1 MKSKMSLFLGTVM
14 LAGLLTGCSN
24 VGSTAEAAELP
35 AEEATQEDVQNTV
48 EAWGTVSAEVIKEI
62 HLDFNATVT
71 DIYVKEGQE
80 VKAGDKLLSID
91 YEDYKDS
98 ILQKEKQLDLDQN
111 TLQGQIKSSG
121 SNAEKIN
128 SLRTQISDIN
138 SRLSSGTDSEIVA
151 LEASNVSL
159 KNDLEVK
166 QNDLQVQKEL
176 LEAGT
181 TTQKAID
188 DLENEIT
195 ELKNQIGTNEKKITN
210 IRKDR
215 EIQVKNL
222 NSQIAELQAD
232 MSEIQKNNQNTLNS
246 SAIKEEINSLEVEQM
261 KNKYAKAYIKDND
274 VVLDIPKGVIKSIKV
289 VEGSK
294 IGGESHCLLEVID
307 ESSLVIKANVSE
319 EFIKDVKVGAETN
332 IIPYADREA
341 VFKGKV
347 KEIENMAIDHNG
359 ETVIPI
365 IVEASEES
373 PYLKYGYSAD
383 VEVVSE

>member
-261 KNKYAKAYIKDND
+261 KNKYVKAYIKDND

>member
-14 LAGLLTGCSN
+14 LVGLLTGCSN

-35 AEEATQEDVQNTV
+35 AEEATQEEVQNTV

-80 VKAGDKLLSID
+80 VKSGDKLLSID

-98 ILQKEKQLDLDQN
+98 IRQKEKQLDLDQN

-246 SAIKEEINSLEVEQM
+246 STIKEEINSLEVEQM

-274 VVLDIPKGVIKSIKV
+274 VVLDIPKGIIKSIKV